1 MGKYNAAALRYAKDI
16 LWEGCRDDLARL
28 KLEKIGRRS
37 SSTRSQELADLD
49 DLFEAFEVLD
59 GDN

>member
-16 LWEGCRDDLARL
+16 LWEGCLDDLARL
-28 KLEKIGRRS
+28 KLEKIGRR